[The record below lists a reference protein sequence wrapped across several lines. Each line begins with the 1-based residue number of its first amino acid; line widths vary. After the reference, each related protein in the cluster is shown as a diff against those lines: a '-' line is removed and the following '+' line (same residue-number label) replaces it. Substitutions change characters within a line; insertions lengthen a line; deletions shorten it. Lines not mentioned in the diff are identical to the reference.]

1 MKQYGICVLDYSN
14 QYLSI
19 KKSQLLE
26 FFKNYDEV
34 AINTFRRDN
43 LKDD

>member
-1 MKQYGICVLDYSN
+1 MKQYGICFRLFQSIFIHEKIT
-14 QYLSI
+14 LSR
-19 KKSQLLE
+19 

>member
-14 QYLSI
+14 QYLSM
-19 KKSQLLE
+19 KKSHSR

>member
-14 QYLSI
+14 EYLSA
-19 KKSQLLE
+19 KKITVDFL
-26 FFKNYDEV
+26 KNYDEV